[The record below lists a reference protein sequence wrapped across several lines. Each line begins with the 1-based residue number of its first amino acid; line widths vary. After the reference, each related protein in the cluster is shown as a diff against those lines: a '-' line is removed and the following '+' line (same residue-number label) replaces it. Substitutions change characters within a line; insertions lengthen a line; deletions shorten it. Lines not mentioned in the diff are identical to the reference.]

1 VRHSL
6 ATLWAGF
13 RRRADDGAPGCD
25 ANSDHGTDSKGDTWL
40 TELLDSASRG
50 LDNEGQDF
58 APKWMSAQNGD
69 TKRQRAKLGGL
80 PSSARKPM
88 AGAVTRSRLD
98 VMSARWLGYTLPVTG
113 AGILGR
119 GCSIERKVKLM
130 EEIIRLQR
138 ATVDEH
144 IRQKNAHNRP
154 AVYDT
159 FAPHECAIA
168 VVAFHAQFGELNG
181 IRDFYQA
188 AATAFPDFNTNLWGE
203 YDSPGCSVREIAVQG
218 THKGEWCGVAGTGR
232 RVKFHVCVLYL
243 FGKDDT
249 SGKLLAERLYFDNE
263 TVMKQINGQAEAASV
278 PEFGDHQIALGK

>member
-1 VRHSL
+1 
-6 ATLWAGF
+6 
-13 RRRADDGAPGCD
+13 
-25 ANSDHGTDSKGDTWL
+25 
-40 TELLDSASRG
+40 
-50 LDNEGQDF
+50 
-58 APKWMSAQNGD
+58 
-69 TKRQRAKLGGL
+69 
-80 PSSARKPM
+80 M

-181 IRDFYQA
+181 IRDFYRVV
-188 AATAFPDFNTNLWGE
+188 ATAFPDFKTNVWANMIH
-203 YDSPGCSVREIAVQG
+203 P
-218 THKGEWCGVAGTGR
+218 
-232 RVKFHVCVLYL
+232 
-243 FGKDDT
+243 
-249 SGKLLAERLYFDNE
+249 
-263 TVMKQINGQAEAASV
+263 AA
-278 PEFGDHQIALGK
+278 PFAR